1 MGARRQERSLQHL
14 PLGRPLGCPQAAIAN
29 AIYDA
34 LGVRIKELPL
44 SAEKVLAA
52 LQGQDGPE
60 YVIDVE
66 ALRKTEADQR

>member
-1 MGARRQERSLQHL
+1 
-14 PLGRPLGCPQAAIAN
+14 
-29 AIYDA
+29 